1 MDDAA
6 RATRRLLLVLGV
18 GAASSTLASRLLDPL
33 VGEIAADFAADAG
46 MVALLA
52 TAFSLPYALVQPV
65 LGPAGDALGKRR
77 VIRAG
82 CILLAITLAA
92 SAFAP
97 DLPSLMV
104 LRILAGAAAGGIFPL
119 AIAMVG
125 DQVPLARRQLAL
137 SRLLVAGLTGSASGG
152 ALAALL
158 APFIGWRG
166 VLLVAAGVALAGW
179 WVLRGRDPGASP
191 GVPLGR
197 RIDVIDVLRRYR
209 QILGLARARA
219 LYGAVFVEGMLVFGM
234 FPFLAPT
241 LSERGLGGV
250 AEAGMAVALFA
261 LGGFLFAA
269 VAAPLL
275 RHLSQRRV
283 MQAGGAL
290 AALGLLGVGF
300 APAAP
305 LLIGACLPIGFG
317 FYMLHTSIQT
327 GVTEVAPAARGS
339 AVALHAFSFF
349 LGQALGPVVVAL
361 GRAGLGMGATLVLA
375 AMGVL
380 LLGLVLAGRRRAQ
393 KD

>member
-1 MDDAA
+1 
-6 RATRRLLLVLGV
+6 
-18 GAASSTLASRLLDPL
+18 
-33 VGEIAADFAADAG
+33 
-46 MVALLA
+46 
-52 TAFSLPYALVQPV
+52 
-65 LGPAGDALGKRR
+65 
-77 VIRAG
+77 
-82 CILLAITLAA
+82 
-92 SAFAP
+92 
-97 DLPSLMV
+97 
-104 LRILAGAAAGGIFPL
+104 
-119 AIAMVG
+119 MVG

-137 SRLLVAGLTGSASGG
+137 SRLLVAGLTGSAVGG

-158 APFIGWRG
+158 APFTGWRG

-179 WVLRGRDPGASP
+179 WVLRGRDPGAGQ

-197 RIDVIDVLRRYR
+197 RIDVVDVLRRYR
-209 QILGLARARA
+209 QILGMARARA

-275 RHLSQRRV
+275 RLLSQRRV

-300 APAAP
+300 APLAP

-349 LGQALGPVVVAL
+349 LGQALGPVLVAL
-361 GRAGLGMGATLVLA
+361 GRAALGMEATLVLA
-375 AMGVL
+375 AMGLL
-380 LLGLVLAGRRRAQ
+380 LLGLVLGGARQARE
-393 KD
+393 

>member
-6 RATRRLLLVLGV
+6 RATRRLLLVLGI

-33 VGEIAADFAADAG
+33 VGEIAAEFEADAG
-46 MVALLA
+46 RVALLA

-65 LGPAGDALGKRR
+65 LGPLGDALGKRR
-77 VIRAG
+77 VIRAC

-92 SAFAP
+92 AALAP
-97 DLPSLMV
+97 DLSSLMV
-104 LRILAGAAAGGIFPL
+104 LRMLAGAAAGGIFPL

-137 SRLLVAGLTGSASGG
+137 SRLLVAGLTGSAVGG

-158 APFIGWRG
+158 APFTGWRG

-179 WVLRGRDPGASP
+179 WVLRGRDPGE

-197 RIDVIDVLRRYR
+197 RIDVVDVLRRYR
-209 QILGLARARA
+209 QILGMARARA

-275 RHLSQRRV
+275 RLLSQRRV

-300 APAAP
+300 APLAP

-349 LGQALGPVVVAL
+349 LGQALGPVLVAL
-361 GRAGLGMGATLVLA
+361 GRAALGMEATLVLA
-375 AMGVL
+375 AMGLL
-380 LLGLVLAGRRRAQ
+380 LLGLVLGGARQARE
-393 KD
+393 